1 MKTDE
6 PAVPVLEEGTGRLE
20 AFSDGIFGVAITLLA
35 LDLKAPDLAPVTNHH
50 LLAALLERWPE
61 YLSVLNSFAS
71 VLLMWISHHAMFRL
85 LRKTDVPVM
94 LANGLLLL
102 LVVGVPYPAS
112 VLARYMQSPAAAY
125 GVIFYCGYFVAVN
138 LSFNLLWLVIR
149 YRGHRLKS
157 GVTPAMLA
165 PFGYLWVS
173 APLYLGIA
181 VVALFSPF
189 GAVFLTNAMWVYW
202 GVASVKMHRP
212 A

>member
-6 PAVPVLEEGTGRLE
+6 PAAPVLEEGTGRLE

-35 LDLKAPDLAPVTNHH
+35 IDLKAPALAPVSNHN
-50 LLAALLERWPE
+50 LLAALLERWPD
-61 YLSVLNSFAS
+61 YLAVLNSFAS
-71 VLLMWISHHAMFRL
+71 VLLIWMAHHAMFRL

-102 LVVGVPYPAS
+102 VVGVPYPAS
-112 VLARYMQSPAAAY
+112 VLARYMLSPAASY

-149 YRGHRLKS
+149 HRGHRQKS
-157 GVTPAMLA
+157 GITPTMLA
-165 PFGYLWVS
+165 PFNYLWVS
-173 APLYLGIA
+173 ALLYIGIA
-181 VVALFSPF
+181 AVALVSPF
-189 GAVFLTNAMWVYW
+189 GAVFLTNAMWIYW
-202 GVASVKMHRP
+202 GVTSVKMHRP